1 MEKGAC
7 KWKARSHLRLLLLL
21 YCMLIVCM
29 TQVCYSFQI
38 ESIST
43 EVILK
48 HIYHSLT
55 VLLNVFHWFAI
66 YWVRTNCLAL
76 HIRPFMIFQKISLC
90 PSRTS
95 LFPGVWSLLSH
106 LWVAP
111 TLFFIILIFIVNLY
125 GCFKTF
131 SGVIQAVWFME
142 HFLEFSNT
150 GCMPHFS
157 HHTTFYFN

>member
-1 MEKGAC
+1 MQMKSQISSTIATSALLHAHC
-7 KWKARSHLRLLLLL
+7 LYDSSLLLFSNW
-21 YCMLIVCM
+21 IHFHW
-29 TQVCYSFQI
+29 SD
-38 ESIST
+38 
-43 EVILK
+43 LK
-48 HIYHSLT
+48 AHLPLT